1 MGRAGYHSSHPETR
15 PAGRHG
21 WRCKIVPD
29 DFVEPAAGSHPA
41 RIGNSKKAPLGRL
54 STLVGR
60 AGYHSSHP
68 ETRPA
73 GRHRWRCK
81 IVPDDFV
88 EPAAGSH
95 PARIGN
101 SKKAPLGRLSTLVG
115 RAGYHSSHP
124 ETRPAGRHR
133 WRCKIAP
140 GDFVEPAAGSHPARL
155 SHGAQKR
162 KKRQK
167 ALFSKYGGSCRIRTC
182 DQLIKSQLLYQ
193 LS

>member
-15 PAGRHG
+15 PAGRHR

-29 DFVEPAAGSHPA
+29 DFVESAAGSHPARIGNSKKAPLGRLSTLVGRAGYHSSHPETRPAGRHKWRCKIAPGDFVEPAAGSHPA

-115 RAGYHSSHP
+115 RAG
-124 ETRPAGRHR
+124 
-133 WRCKIAP
+133 
-140 GDFVEPAAGSHPARL
+140 FEPA
-155 SHGAQKR
+155 
-162 KKRQK
+162 
-167 ALFSKYGGSCRIRTC
+167 TN
-182 DQLIKSQLLYQ
+182 
-193 LS
+193 

>member
-1 MGRAGYHSSHPETR
+1 MVLKNKRKVRGE
-15 PAGRHG
+15 
-21 WRCKIVPD
+21 
-29 DFVEPAAGSHPA
+29 
-41 RIGNSKKAPLGRL
+41 
-54 STLVGR
+54 LVGR

-95 PARIGN
+95 PAR
-101 SKKAPLGRLSTLVG
+101 LSTVCRNEKSAQRRFFLNMVG

-133 WRCKIAP
+133 WRCKIVP
-140 GDFVEPAAGSHPARL
+140 DDFVEPAAGSHPARL
-155 SHGAQKR
+155 STVCRNEKSAQR
-162 KKRQK
+162 RFFLNMVGR
-167 ALFSKYGGSCRIRTC
+167 AGFEPATN
-182 DQLIKSQLLYQ
+182 
-193 LS
+193 